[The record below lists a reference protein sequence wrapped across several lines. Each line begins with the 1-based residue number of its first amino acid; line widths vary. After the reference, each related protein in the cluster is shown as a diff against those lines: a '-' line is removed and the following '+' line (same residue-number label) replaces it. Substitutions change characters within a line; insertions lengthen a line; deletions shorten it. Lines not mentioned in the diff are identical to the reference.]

1 MGNYIFLIK
10 VLTRSPNCDIMY
22 MWGKGDNNFI
32 LDCIKNFL
40 NRKYKKGIDNYTE
53 MCYNI
58 YVRLGVNQN
67 PTVYKEDKKNMA
79 KVNKISDG
87 ALKALEA
94 LKAVGTATA
103 KDLKDGGLDKLNSAH
118 LTALVNRGLVEATDT
133 VVEVLTVVKRKVKAY
148 TITEKG
154 KTFDN
159 KEGE

>member
-58 YVRLGVNQN
+58 YVRLGKVLTPQILKNFLNRKYKKGIDNYTEMCYNIYVRLGVNQN
-67 PTVYKEDKKNMA
+67 PTVYKEDKK
-79 KVNKISDG
+79 IW
-87 ALKALEA
+87 
-94 LKAVGTATA
+94 
-103 KDLKDGGLDKLNSAH
+103 
-118 LTALVNRGLVEATDT
+118 
-133 VVEVLTVVKRKVKAY
+133 RK
-148 TITEKG
+148 
-154 KTFDN
+154 
-159 KEGE
+159 